1 MGDGFLNSG
10 WIRQTIHTKAR
21 STNHKSIFGPNKLIV
36 GKLRRIKC
44 QSNTTG
50 ICVTFCMLAGWDG
63 CLGVRLGEHVPE
75 SPLFFLGFSI
85 VRGLCC
91 VTVICFSGIQPQS
104 SQNLPLPWFWLQKYC
119 TFTGWS
125 WAVFRAAIGGLVR
138 ASWPHFR
145 TWVLKKPVSPEC

>member
-21 STNHKSIFGPNKLIV
+21 STNHKSIFGPNKLIEIPTT
-36 GKLRRIKC
+36 KDQMSIKHNRDLC
-44 QSNTTG
+44 N
-50 ICVTFCMLAGWDG
+50 FLYAGWVDG
-63 CLGVRLGEHVPE
+63 CLGVRLGEHIPE